1 MKNHNFII
9 IFDENLIIFD
19 GYRGILH
26 HFAVSITTLEDF
38 DEINGHPGKA
48 NQHLGVSVGKNCF
61 VNV

>member
-1 MKNHNFII
+1 MILSLFLMKIPLFSMDI
-9 IFDENLIIFD
+9 E
-19 GYRGILH
+19 GYFTILPYLLP
-26 HFAVSITTLEDF
+26 VEDI